1 MPDKVCGEITYP
13 FPNFNNATIE
23 VCEWISN
30 FISHFMINVI
40 PHIQNHNILEQR
52 FF

>member
-1 MPDKVCGEITYP
+1 MHDKVFDEITYP

-23 VCEWISN
+23 VYEWISY

-40 PHIQNHNILEQR
+40 PQIQNHNIL
-52 FF
+52 